1 MRLFVGLSLP
11 AEIRACLR
19 GMCNGLEGARWVQTD
34 NMHMTLRF
42 IGEVDGGEAQ
52 DLDAALGAISA
63 SEFGLELR
71 GLGHFGKGAKVRAV
85 WVDVAPA
92 PNLTRLH
99 ENIEGAI
106 VRAGIEPEH
115 RKFRPHVT
123 LARFKGR
130 GPKSIGAYLEANNTF
145 AAPTFPITAFTLFE
159 SHMGH
164 GGSHYVALKD
174 YPLSEV

>member
-11 AEIRACLR
+11 AEIRTRLG

-34 NMHMTLRF
+34 NLHMTLRF
-42 IGEVDGGEAQ
+42 IGEADGGEAQ
-52 DLDAALGAISA
+52 DIDSALGAVSA
-63 SEFGLELR
+63 PLFELELR

-85 WVDVAPA
+85 WADVIAP
-92 PNLTRLH
+92 PELNQLH
-99 ENIEGAI
+99 EKIEAAI
-106 VRAGIEPEH
+106 VRAGFEPEH

-145 AAPTFPITAFTLFE
+145 TAPPFPVSAFTLFE

-164 GGSHYVALKD
+164 GGSHYVALKN
-174 YPLSEV
+174 YPLREV

>member
-11 AEIRACLR
+11 IEIRTRLV
-19 GMCNGLEGARWVQTD
+19 GICNGLEGARWVPAD

-42 IGEVDGGEAQ
+42 IGEADGGEAQ
-52 DLDAALGAISA
+52 DIDAALSA
-63 SEFGLELR
+63 VSAPKFDIELR
-71 GLGHFGKGAKVRAV
+71 GLGHFGKGAKVRAI
-85 WVDVAPA
+85 WADVTAPLDL
-92 PNLTRLH
+92 NQLH
-99 ENIEGAI
+99 EKIEAAI
-106 VRAGIEPEH
+106 VRTGFEPEH